1 VYNAVMTKRQDCEGY
16 ILGPI
21 KQNREVVHP
30 CLRSLRTLVT
40 LWWSCKTL
48 ASAYN
53 GSCLCR
59 WAGSSADHTA
69 PHGQ

>member
-1 VYNAVMTKRQDCEGY
+1 VYNEGMTKRQDCDCD

-21 KQNREVVHP
+21 KQNHHVVHP

-53 GSCLCR
+53 SSCLCR
-59 WAGSSADHTA
+59 RAGSSVDRNA